1 MSHFIAGAIA
11 TAAVAATAVAPT
23 LTRNAPAHPSAAN
36 VQRLAEAGEEAAMP
50 SSYCQT
56 VRRKR
61 DRIERKA
68 ARMSVKFQQDH
79 GIEDAV
85 SGFGG
90 RLFLPVIL
98 SLKSTGEIDMSS
110 YIRLRRSYRQA
121 YKSSLRRDCQLR
133 FLRKLDPVLEYVA
146 EA

>member
-1 MSHFIAGAIA
+1 
-11 TAAVAATAVAPT
+11 
-23 LTRNAPAHPSAAN
+23 
-36 VQRLAEAGEEAAMP
+36 MP